1 MVRRRAT
8 RTMPRRKRS
17 WARDEVDLSAI
28 TEAGIATDLAAAWV
42 ADYGTNS
49 LPPGITVGGVLLDL
63 AVTRQGASVVENAGL
78 HMGIIAT
85 NETTE
90 AQVPRPL
97 TDLHADWMWWEMIA
111 LPSLND
117 DVVTSSWETRGG
129 PISIK
134 ARRRLD
140 EIGMR
145 LWVVFQ
151 ASNASGDYSVRYTSS
166 ALMILP

>member
-1 MVRRRAT
+1 M
-8 RTMPRRKRS
+8 
-17 WARDEVDLSAI
+17 
-28 TEAGIATDLAAAWV
+28 

-63 AVTRQGASVVENAGL
+63 AATRQGASVVENTGL
-78 HMGIIAT
+78 HVGIIAT
-85 NETTE
+85 NEVTE

-97 TDLHADWMWWEMIA
+97 TDLHADWMWWGMISF
-111 LPSLND
+111 PSLND
-117 DVVTSSWETRGG
+117 DVVTSSWDVRGG
-129 PISIK
+129 PLQIRAK
-134 ARRRLD
+134 RRLD

-166 ALMILP
+166 TLMILP